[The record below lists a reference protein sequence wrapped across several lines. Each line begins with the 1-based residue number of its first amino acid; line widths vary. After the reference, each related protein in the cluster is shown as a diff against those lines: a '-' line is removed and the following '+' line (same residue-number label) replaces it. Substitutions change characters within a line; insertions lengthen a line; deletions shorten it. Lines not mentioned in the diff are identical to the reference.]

1 MAKTLT
7 FADLR
12 NANRARLPIFKNKHG
27 KAYHTEV
34 DGAEWSLSDWLMAT
48 MGELGELAN
57 LLKKVRRED
66 LTLDEAR
73 PELANELAD
82 VACYLDILAL
92 RCGVDLGQAVI
103 DKFNAV
109 SARVG
114 VDVFIRA
121 RDL

>member
-1 MAKTLT
+1 M
-7 FADLR
+7 
-12 NANRARLPIFKNKHG
+12 
-27 KAYHTEV
+27 
-34 DGAEWSLSDWLMAT
+34 
-48 MGELGELAN
+48 
-57 LLKKVRRED
+57 LKKVRRED

-82 VACYLDILAL
+82 VTCYLDILAL

-109 SARVG
+109 SRRTD
-114 VDVFIRA
+114 VDVFIEG